1 MATRWHCLTC
11 STDRLERSP
20 ARLTGPHR
28 KEPPAMAT
36 RKAAAPVSAVMSGDK
51 SVSAPSPVVQPTLA
65 ETLAACQS
73 ADSRLATL
81 TLAIHTS
88 WTAFDKATKAYDKAR
103 VSMVT
108 AGVVPA
114 RIAAQLIQHAE
125 ANKLMLAER
134 GPNAGKPAVMHLAT
148 HLGYERRRFEPIH
161 KAALALLEAKV
172 TLAPEA
178 PVTPEDLE
186 IVGPHLSKDAK
197 RQAAKAAEKKAAE
210 TAGTPAVT
218 DPDQPEENDAPA
230 PAPEVGYNVTLAD
243 VLRQLEMT
251 AKIAETFAA
260 SNGITRESMDNIQ
273 DVLASISET
282 LESVVSEK

>member
-1 MATRWHCLTC
+1 
-11 STDRLERSP
+11 
-20 ARLTGPHR
+20 
-28 KEPPAMAT
+28 MAT
-36 RKAAAPVSAVMSGDK
+36 RKAAAPVSAVTSGDK

-218 DPDQPEENDAPA
+218 DTDDTDGDAPA

-260 SNGITRESMDNIQ
+260 SNGLTRESMDNIQ
-273 DVLASISET
+273 DVLAGISET